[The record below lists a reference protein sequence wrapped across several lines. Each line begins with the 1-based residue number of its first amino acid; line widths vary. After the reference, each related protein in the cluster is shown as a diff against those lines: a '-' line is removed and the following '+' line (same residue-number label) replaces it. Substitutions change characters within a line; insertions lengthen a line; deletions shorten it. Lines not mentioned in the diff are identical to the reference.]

1 MKALRFAL
9 PAAGALALGA
19 MLGTA
24 TLVFAQTPA
33 TPTASSSPLTI
44 GNLRVSN
51 IDARHA
57 TVKWHT
63 NAPAD
68 SKVKYGTTT
77 AYGSTL
83 ADSAYVSDHTLVLRD
98 LATST
103 TYHFRVIS
111 TDGTDRAASADDTF
125 TTASSSGQA
134 GTSTVS
140 TTITHVRSTNIG
152 PTHALIKWHTDQLAD
167 SKVQYGTTTAY
178 GATAADAAMEQS
190 HELALSGLMP
200 DTLYH
205 YRVISSNDNGT
216 TRSGDYTLMTQMQNG
231 GGGGGL
237 PAPTL
242 LSPAD
247 GTIETSAEQ
256 QYASWSSVASN
267 ATSSVTYV
275 YQVANASSTDPDG
288 SFTDP
293 VYTSDPL
300 STTTIATPNTPEGTY
315 FWHVQAS
322 DQGGDQSDWSA
333 TWEFTIDNGS
343 NAGAPMV
350 SDVAATDIG
359 TGGATITWNTDQAAS
374 SQVFYGTTANYGSST
389 PLDSG
394 LVTSHSVD
402 LSGLAA
408 GTTYHYM
415 VESTN
420 GNGTG
425 TSSDGVFTTATS
437 SNSVALALLGIDT
450 VRGTASADG
459 SFADGF
465 EWIFHFV
472 VPTDESQFAMSFSD
486 FWNTA
491 DASDTIPAAN
501 DIRYYSAQSDNATT
515 SDSAVLITAADQ
527 YPSTMLDLTGDASS
541 TSDGRQADIVVQMA
555 VPQNTVPG
563 SYLGNWNAESTT
575 TASSTP

>member
-33 TPTASSSPLTI
+33 APMASSSPLTI

-140 TTITHVRSTNIG
+140 TTITNVRSTNIG

-237 PAPTL
+237 PAPML
-242 LSPAD
+242 LSPPD
-247 GTIETSAEQ
+247 GTVETSAEQ

-267 ATSSVTYV
+267 ATNSVTYV

-350 SDVAATDIG
+350 SDVAATNIG